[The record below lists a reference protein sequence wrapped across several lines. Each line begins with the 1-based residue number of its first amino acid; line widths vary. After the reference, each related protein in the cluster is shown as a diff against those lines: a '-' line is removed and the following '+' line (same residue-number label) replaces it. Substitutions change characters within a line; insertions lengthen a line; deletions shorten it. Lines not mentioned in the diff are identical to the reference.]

1 MKKPTVSLNFISNLA
16 VILANIA
23 ISFYLTPRLLSHLG
37 SGGFGMWMLATS
49 VMGYFGVLRL
59 GIGTGVV
66 KYVST
71 YLGAGDREAV
81 DRTVS
86 TALFSYTLI
95 SVVVAAAIVVLAG
108 PLSRFYDAGPEFA
121 VLLRLMGLA
130 VAMQYPEILIGS
142 VIKAH
147 ENFVLPNAIVLLNSL
162 VRFAVLVLLMHL
174 GFGLAVLGFSVIV
187 SNLAGLAAGYVALA
201 RSYPHLRL
209 SPRLFSYPEL
219 KLLLAFG
226 VFVLVGQLATVLITR
241 SPQLII
247 GKLISLEAVGLFGIG
262 MALMNYYLSGIG
274 ALRRL
279 YLPRFSSMA
288 GSSRMGEL
296 AGAFMRGSR
305 HVAILSALVGSWLL
319 LFGGAFLRLWFGE
332 NADPELIR
340 ILPVLTAGTML
351 AASSSSSGE
360 LLYGI
365 GRQRMRALVEVTEGA
380 AVVGLTLWLSTA
392 YGLPGAALG
401 TALPLFLVGG
411 VLLPVLASRAAGVRP
426 LIYFARTVMKPTIL
440 AAVLVAAGRAF
451 NLAGHADSWLALAVL
466 TLAYLAVFAGSAFL
480 LLLEHRERGRVY
492 RTVGRLIRAT

>member
-1 MKKPTVSLNFISNLA
+1 VKKPTVSLNFISNLA

-71 YLGAGDREAV
+71 YRGSGDDEAV
-81 DRTVS
+81 NRTVS
-86 TALFSYTLI
+86 TALFTYSLI
-95 SVVVAAAIVVLAG
+95 SLVVAGVIVAAAG
-108 PLSRFYDAGPEFA
+108 PLSAFYEAGPEFA

-174 GFGLAVLGFSVIV
+174 GFGLAVLGLSVIV
-187 SNLAGLAAGYVALA
+187 SNLAGLAAGYLALS
-201 RSYPHLRL
+201 RHYPHLRMT
-209 SPRLFSYPEL
+209 PRLFSYPEL
-219 KLLLAFG
+219 KLLLSFG

-247 GKLISLEAVGLFGIG
+247 GKLISLDAVGLFGIG
-262 MALMNYYLSGIG
+262 MALMNYYLSDIG

-279 YLPRFSSMA
+279 YLPRFSYMA
-288 GSSRMGEL
+288 SARSRGEL
-296 AGAFMRGSR
+296 TRAFMKGSR

-319 LFGGAFLRLWFGE
+319 LFGGSFLRLWFGG
-332 NADPELIR
+332 NAAPALIR
-340 ILPVLTAGTML
+340 ILPILTAGTML
-351 AASSSSSGE
+351 AAASSSSGE
-360 LLYGI
+360 FLYGV
-365 GRQRMRALVEVTEGA
+365 GRQKLRTLVEVTEGA
-380 AVVGLTLWLSTA
+380 AVVVLTFWLSTV

-401 TALPLFLVGG
+401 TALPLLLVLV
-411 VLLPVLASRAAGVRP
+411 VLLLVLASRAAGIRP
-426 LIYFARTVMKPTIL
+426 LVYFARAVARPTIL
-440 AAVLVAAGRAF
+440 AAALVAAGRAL
-451 NLAGHADSWLALAVL
+451 NLSARADTWLSLAAIS
-466 TLAYLAVFAGSAFL
+466 LAYLAVFSGSAFL

-492 RTVGRLIRAT
+492 RTFGRLIRVT